1 MHKQQKGS
9 IMYKNQQGAIHFT
22 TALLAIVVLSIVSF
36 AAYRIGAS
44 NDASNQSRTESQDVS
59 LADGIKVNEAS
70 ENEAK
75 EVTIPK
81 KETTADSAPVVEP
94 PEEQSNSTHTEKP
107 KEEVKQEIKKEDK
120 VWLQMQK
127 ISAAQKGSVVNVS
140 SRLPSAQ
147 TGTCHFKL
155 WQDGYER
162 VYSNAQ
168 ISNSTD
174 CVGQINVANMV
185 TYDGWELH
193 VWFDG
198 SDGKTHGYQ
207 TDEPFPLTDPN

>member
-1 MHKQQKGS
+1 MKIPS
-9 IMYKNQQGAIHFT
+9 QQGAIHLT
-22 TALLAIVVLSIVSF
+22 TVLLGITLLSIVSF
-36 AAYRIGAS
+36 SAYRIGAANNDS
-44 NDASNQSRTESQDVS
+44 NNQEKSDTQDVS
-59 LADGIKVNEAS
+59 LTEEIQINEAD

-81 KETTADSAPVVEP
+81 EEEPVDTTPVAEAVKEEPKVVYK
-94 PEEQSNSTHTEKP
+94 EEP
-107 KEEVKQEIKKEDK
+107 KEEVKKEDK
-120 VWLQMQK
+120 VWLQMTK
-127 ISAAQKGSVVNVS
+127 VSAVQEGSVVNIS

-147 TGTCHFKL
+147 SGTCHFKF

-162 VYSNAQ
+162 VYSNTQ

-174 CVGQINVANMV
+174 CVGQVNVANMV

-207 TDEPFPLTDPN
+207 AEEPFPLTNPN

>member
-1 MHKQQKGS
+1 M
-9 IMYKNQQGAIHFT
+9 KNTQRGAIHLT
-22 TALLAIVVLSIVSF
+22 TALLAIAVLGIVSF

-44 NDASNQSRTESQDVS
+44 NDLSSQSKAGTEDVS
-59 LADGIKVNEAS
+59 LAEGIKINET
-70 ENEAK
+70 EEDEAK
-75 EVTIPK
+75 AVTIPK
-81 KETTADSAPVVEP
+81 KETPADTAPVTEP
-94 PEEQSNSTHTEKP
+94 TKEELKVAYTEKP
-107 KEEVKQEIKKEDK
+107 KEEVKQEVKKEDK

-127 ISAAQKGSVVNVS
+127 ISAAQSGSVVNVS

-147 TGTCHFKL
+147 TGTCHFKF

-162 VYSNAQ
+162 VYSNSL

-174 CVGQINVANMV
+174 CVGQINIANMV

-207 TDEPFPLTDPN
+207 TEEPFPLTNPN